1 MLRRLVLTLFAV
13 VPLLGCSRA
22 APPARENSADESPQ
36 ARLESVAY
44 LPDDPNVHGFLCHPG
59 GKGPYPALLMIHDYM
74 GLTDG
79 IKSQSYR
86 LARAGYVVLA
96 VNLYRSARLLSAK
109 EAERQERKL
118 PRERALRD
126 LKAAVDYLTQ
136 RSDVRPK
143 SPIAAEKGKDV
154 WDLGVIGLGMGGTYA
169 LDAAL
174 RDPRLRALV
183 MCYCPLPTDAKQL
196 EPLNAS
202 VFCIVAGKDKRVTAE
217 MIQKFGDAMRAAN
230 KRVHLLRVYGDCPA
244 GFLDEATW
252 PAESEPKESDIEEAW
267 KLIKEYLSNELK

>member
-1 MLRRLVLTLFAV
+1 MLRRLVLMLFAV

-22 APPARENSADESPQ
+22 APPAREKAENERPQ

-44 LPDDPNVHGFLCHPG
+44 LPNDPDVHGFLCHPG
-59 GKGPYPALLMIHDYM
+59 GAGPYPAVLLIHDYM
-74 GLTDG
+74 GLTGG
-79 IKSQSYR
+79 IKSQTYR

-96 VNLYRSARLLSAK
+96 VNLYRSARVLSTK
-109 EAERQERKL
+109 EAERLERKL
-118 PRERALRD
+118 PRDRALHD

-143 SPIAAEKGKDV
+143 SPIAAEQGKDV
-154 WDLGVIGLGMGGTYA
+154 WDVGVIGLGMGGTYA
-169 LDAAL
+169 LEAAL

-196 EPLNAS
+196 APLNAS

-217 MIQKFGDAMRAAN
+217 MIRQFGDAMRAAS
-230 KRVHLLRVYGDCPA
+230 KRVHLLPVFGECPA

-252 PAESEPKESDIEEAW
+252 PAKSEPKESDIEEAW
-267 KLIKEYLSNELK
+267 KLIAEYLSDELK